1 MISLRNAS
9 CDCGSGLRYKHCCG
23 ATDLDAFPAPARLER
38 RRNAALASELRGD
51 FCRAIET
58 YEAILRDHPG
68 DWCVAHMRA
77 TCFYQLGAMD
87 EACTAFLRLL
97 DSPASRSPGFWTNL
111 GLLIAAVGADHSS
124 PAQCERIDAYRRFR
138 PYAKKPVAP
147 MTDAPAVS
155 VVMPAYMHAPY
166 VGEAIASVFGQTRL
180 PVELIVIDDG
190 SRDATLE
197 CSRRALENAPIPVRL
212 IARENRGAAATLNE
226 GIGLARGSFVQLL
239 NSDDR
244 LRPRRIEAMLG
255 ALLAF
260 DADWGYARVAPVDR
274 FGQPFDRVVG
284 TRAGAVIGFQ
294 DTAVMSQ
301 TLGLAL
307 LRTNSAISSGNLMF
321 RKRLWETLGGFR
333 DYRYNHDWDFC
344 LRAWLECEPVLVP
357 EPIHGDRL
365 RGVPRAAPRDSGV
378 TAPLREHRACGRQQP
393 GRRARQRRVAAL
405 PGRRLRPGRGAG
417 RGTCRLSR
425 AESRHRRGGHRS
437 GTLSEE
443 LRQDLFARWQ
453 EDSGQIFGVP
463 MRRTM
468 PGWPASF
475 FFGGNTSIKKA
486 KFDALGG
493 FNEHF
498 PYDALD
504 DHEFGLRWVASGG
517 DSRLVAGAVAI
528 SPACRVIRGALHR
541 DGACR

>member
-1 MISLRNAS
+1 MRNAS

-38 RRNAALASELRGD
+38 RRNAALALQLRGD

-97 DSPASRSPGFWTNL
+97 ATAPASHSPGFWTNL

-155 VVMPAYMHAPY
+155 VVVPAYMHAPY

-226 GIGLARGSFVQLL
+226 GIGLARGEFVQLL

-307 LRTNSAISSGNLMF
+307 LRANSAISSGNLMF

-344 LRAWLECEPVLVP
+344 LRASLECEPVLVP
-357 EPIHGDRL
+357 EPLYEYRVHASNTISEE
-365 RGVPRAAPRDSGV
+365 RGGVRDEMKRVLASFVEYAGSRQAWANPFAPTLANWGGSLLALLGASGLIRHVPRV
-378 TAPLREHRACGRQQP
+378 TLERA
-393 GRRARQRRVAAL
+393 
-405 PGRRLRPGRGAG
+405 
-417 RGTCRLSR
+417 LSR
-425 AESRHRRGGHRS
+425 G
-437 GTLSEE
+437 
-443 LRQDLFARWQ
+443 RWQ
-453 EDSGQIFGVP
+453 
-463 MRRTM
+463 
-468 PGWPASF
+468 
-475 FFGGNTSIKKA
+475 
-486 KFDALGG
+486 
-493 FNEHF
+493 
-498 PYDALD
+498 
-504 DHEFGLRWVASGG
+504 
-517 DSRLVAGAVAI
+517 
-528 SPACRVIRGALHR
+528 PACRNGA
-541 DGACR
+541 